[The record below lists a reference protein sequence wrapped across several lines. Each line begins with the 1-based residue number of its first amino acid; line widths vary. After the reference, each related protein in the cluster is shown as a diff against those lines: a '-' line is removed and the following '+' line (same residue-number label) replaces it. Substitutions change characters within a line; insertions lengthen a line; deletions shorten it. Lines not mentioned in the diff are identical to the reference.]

1 MTTLFLCQ
9 LFGLYFILI
18 GLVVL
23 LRRGSVLPIIREIIA
38 NRALLFV
45 VAVIELAA
53 GLAITLSYP
62 SIMLSVEGL
71 LSLIGWM
78 LIVEGILY
86 MLMPVRDVKKMINS
100 FNKPSWYMTGAV
112 LSVVAGCY
120 LAAVGFALI

>member
-1 MTTLFLCQ
+1 MTTLFLAQ

-23 LRRGSVLPIIREIIA
+23 LRRGSILPTIREIIS

-53 GLAITLSYP
+53 GLALTLSYP
-62 SIMLSVEGL
+62 SIMLSVEGV

-78 LIVEGILY
+78 LIVEGVLY
-86 MLMPVRDVKKMINS
+86 MLLPVKDVKKMVNS
-100 FNKPSWYMTGAV
+100 FNKPSWYLSGAV
-112 LSVVAGCY
+112 LSVLIGCY
-120 LAAVGFALI
+120 LAATGFALI